1 MSEEGITTPTEAVE
15 ASDINK
21 PRSAVKPP
29 SSPEVGNLETP
40 LNSSGFSKAFIGNL
54 PAYRR
59 GLSPQRR
66 GLEIGMAHGYFLYG
80 PFALLGPLR
89 DSDVPGLAGLLSA
102 AGLIVILTACLS
114 IYSGAGVNK
123 AVTATTT
130 PFTPPA
136 SLETEE
142 GWSEFAGSF
151 LIGGIGGATFAYLL
165 AANMPFLVS
174 IVSGGHS

>member
-1 MSEEGITTPTEAVE
+1 MSEAI
-15 ASDINK
+15 K
-21 PRSAVKPP
+21 PAGDPQI
-29 SSPEVGNLETP
+29 GNLETP

-54 PAYRR
+54 PAYRK

-66 GLEIGMAHGYFLYG
+66 GLEIGMAHGYLLYG

-102 AGLIVILTACLS
+102 AGLIMILTACLS
-114 IYSGAGVNK
+114 IYSGAGVNGG
-123 AVTATTT
+123 VTETTT
-130 PFTPPA
+130 PFQPPEA
-136 SLETEE
+136 FGSDE

-165 AANMPFLVS
+165 AANMPLLLSV
-174 IVSGGHS
+174 VSGGHS